1 MLSDEIFE
9 SAQTARGVAVD
20 IKKVSRLFPRA
31 YVLLIHQLQGWE
43 NYSILDLVARGQ
55 KQKPGVTI

>member
-1 MLSDEIFE
+1 MMNFS
-9 SAQTARGVAVD
+9 SVRTVRGVAVD
-20 IKKVSRLFPRA
+20 IVEVSRLFPRA

-55 KQKPGVTI
+55 KPKPGVMI